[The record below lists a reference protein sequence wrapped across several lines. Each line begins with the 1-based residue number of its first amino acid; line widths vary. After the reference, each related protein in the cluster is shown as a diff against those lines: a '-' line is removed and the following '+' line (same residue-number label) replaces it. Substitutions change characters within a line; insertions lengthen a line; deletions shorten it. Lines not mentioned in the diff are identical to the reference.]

1 MCIALWNYC
10 VFINLPISGWD
21 PCRTETFM
29 QKICYRLFLKSLS
42 GEENERQQDWG
53 EKVEL

>member
-1 MCIALWNYC
+1 MCIALWNYS

-21 PCRTETFM
+21 PCGTETFTP
-29 QKICYRLFLKSLS
+29 KVCCRLFLRSLS

-53 EKVEL
+53 EEVEL